1 MAKAVRLGRQDRG
14 GLFGPKS
21 HSAGSSIRD
30 KDGSTAVTIRTQ
42 HAAVLV
48 DAYATDPHR
57 FRRPSP
63 PPRLPKAAWINEPTE
78 EENQEEPAA

>member
-1 MAKAVRLGRQDRG
+1 M
-14 GLFGPKS
+14 
-21 HSAGSSIRD
+21 
-30 KDGSTAVTIRTQ
+30 TIRTQ